1 MKTKDMIALLQQLDP
16 SGEGYVVVEGSGLR
30 KDNVQVEACYY
41 DGKPVVPLY
50 DEQGEYCGARKMSS
64 GTKLVFSRADTEND
78 FLDRLLERQLEYI
91 YTSDDKQTMGQ
102 TYLDTIA
109 SRFKWLQLARQEAP
123 NTADGLERTLPLIE
137 RIEKRLLRSCD
148 ETLEMHLVRWV
159 ETEPAK
165 AALREIRRKL
175 SALAVP
181 VATGTIGRLGE
192 GLWQLRSLVAG
203 HGFPLYVVKADGS
216 TSVRYMYDESYTE
229 IDPFTYD
236 FQREEKFFVKF
247 YDSYVQNHG

>member
-123 NTADGLERTLPLIE
+123 NTAPCRLSSESKKDYSARAMKPSKCTWSDGWKQSQPRPPCG
-137 RIEKRLLRSCD
+137 KSDVSYLR
-148 ETLEMHLVRWV
+148 
-159 ETEPAK
+159 
-165 AALREIRRKL
+165 
-175 SALAVP
+175 
-181 VATGTIGRLGE
+181 
-192 GLWQLRSLVAG
+192 
-203 HGFPLYVVKADGS
+203 
-216 TSVRYMYDESYTE
+216 
-229 IDPFTYD
+229 
-236 FQREEKFFVKF
+236 
-247 YDSYVQNHG
+247 